1 MTFKELKNK
10 IKSEQ
15 KQLASEIRAMKSK
28 RKESP
33 YGYVSGLDYKRDE
46 YRHAHIAYC
55 QFFNKTPYKKIE
67 LTCHEKPRKGNIQS
81 HMTVWE
87 SQIDEETIRRNAA

>member
-28 RKESP
+28 RKEVP
-33 YGYVSGLDYKRDE
+33 CGYVSGLDYKRDE
-46 YRHAHIAYC
+46 YRHVHIAYC
-55 QFFNKTPYKKIE
+55 QFFNNTPYEKIE
-67 LTCHEKPRKGNIQS
+67 SYCHDAPRSSSIKS

-87 SQIDEETIRRNAA
+87 SKIDEEGF